1 MTVTNKYCKYNR
13 VVLSSFGETDHLIIG
28 IGLGLHL
35 HVIYFQKLK
44 KQRDQL
50 KQYQK
55 KINGV
60 LEKDRQMAKKLLQ
73 EGKRDRAKLLLRKKK
88 FQEGLLDKTDGQ
100 LDNLERLVHDLE
112 FAQVEKQVLDGL
124 KIGNEALKKAN
135 AMFSI
140 EEIEQIMDDTAEA
153 IAKQKEIDELLSG
166 QLTQEDEDDV
176 LRELDQLVEA
186 EAEHQREL
194 EAELPEVPT
203 DELLPEPEIV
213 PEAEKVRSKSKSHA
227 KEKTKVAMEA
237 S

>member
-1 MTVTNKYCKYNR
+1 M
-13 VVLSSFGETDHLIIG
+13 
-28 IGLGLHL
+28 

-135 AMFSI
+135 AVFSI

-213 PEAEKVRSKSKSHA
+213 PGAEKVRSKSKSHA